1 MSKGPAV
8 GNSQEEL
15 PVKGAAQRRTDGNDD
30 QHHPQQHPGG
40 QRIEGP
46 EEGLVNAEGQVQQK
60 LQQHGKPAGG
70 NEGAA
75 EDVEIPP
82 ADVAQQRHHGG
93 DEHPDGSCHG
103 EGEGQEPVSAGFVQ

>member
-1 MSKGPAV
+1 MAKGPAV

-46 EEGLVNAEGQVQQK
+46 EEGLVNAEGQVQQNSSSM
-60 LQQHGKPAGG
+60 AS
-70 NEGAA
+70 
-75 EDVEIPP
+75 PP
-82 ADVAQQRHHGG
+82 AAMRA
-93 DEHPDGSCHG
+93 P
-103 EGEGQEPVSAGFVQ
+103 PKM

>member
-30 QHHPQQHPGG
+30 QDHPQQHPGG

-60 LQQHGKPAGG
+60 PQQQGKPAGG
-70 NEGAA
+70 K
-75 EDVEIPP
+75 DP
-82 ADVAQQRHHGG
+82 ATLKAIQ
-93 DEHPDGSCHG
+93 DEVLKEFYDYTGCESLWG
-103 EGEGQEPVSAGFVQ
+103 